1 MIKGRNRLYTT
12 GDIIAYAAVGL
23 VFVLMAVGLGILA
36 VATMKARAYP
46 DASSANPVWAY
57 DNAVG
62 FVDGTDWTGTSAVL
76 VDQYTGVRYL
86 MVQTS
91 SGVSVTPLLENDGT
105 PSKVVE

>member
-1 MIKGRNRLYTT
+1 M
-12 GDIIAYAAVGL
+12 GDIIAYAAVEL
-23 VFVLMAVGLGILA
+23 IFVLLAVGLGVLA
-36 VATMKARAYP
+36 VRTMKASAYP

-62 FVDGTDWTGTSAVL
+62 FVDGTDWVGTSAVL

-86 MVQTS
+86 MVETS
-91 SGVSVTPLLENDGT
+91 AGVGVTPLLETDGT